1 MVDTGRRC
9 GHKAARW
16 THAQNPTYFITTH
29 LTNSP
34 ISPLSQLT
42 MSRYYRSKDI
52 ANIDDFN
59 PGQEYY
65 VVGAHL
71 GAAKVGEKVSTEH
84 GNIWNAGLS
93 GSDKWTIH
101 RVDDGYSIKS
111 VEHGSYLGF
120 HHTELSGATNPSAGL
135 TASKEPFAWTGDG
148 VFRFTVPNTEI
159 HIDFSSVANTTS
171 SANETTESD
180 FAASESDE
188 AAFACEMA
196 AAGHNFD
203 SNFKIGGDLGVNSG
217 RDSDSKI
224 DGNAEGQDSG
234 YSADIEPGQSVGE
247 RAGPQL
253 HAFGRSRFPPGYFGK

>member
-1 MVDTGRRC
+1 
-9 GHKAARW
+9 
-16 THAQNPTYFITTH
+16 
-29 LTNSP
+29 
-34 ISPLSQLT
+34 
-42 MSRYYRSKDI
+42 MSHYRSKDI

-65 VVGAHL
+65 VVGAHW
-71 GAAKVGEKVSTEH
+71 GAT
-84 GNIWNAGLS
+84 
-93 GSDKWTIH
+93 KWTIH

-120 HHTELSGATNPSAGL
+120 HRTELSGARNPSAGL
-135 TASKEPFAWTGDG
+135 TASKERFAGDG
-148 VFRFTVPNTEI
+148 VFRFTIPNTVV

-188 AAFACEMA
+188 AAFAREMA